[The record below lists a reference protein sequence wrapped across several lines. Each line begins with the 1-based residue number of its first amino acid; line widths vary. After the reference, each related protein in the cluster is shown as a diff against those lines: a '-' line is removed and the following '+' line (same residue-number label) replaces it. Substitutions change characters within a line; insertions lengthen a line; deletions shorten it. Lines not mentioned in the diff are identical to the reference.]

1 MYDDPQWTSQL
12 YKSPKITFSTIYRLL
27 VDRKVSLRKISH
39 LEGVVE
45 RSQDGTC
52 EEELSCDQEVPI
64 EYTRTLEKAFVFFKD
79 SHVQDIKYH
88 PFPQKPGYVCIR
100 SNVLPSVEKDH
111 CYYPERIHRTCCKC
125 TLCLSSRVI

>member
-79 SHVQDIKYH
+79 GHVQDIMYH
-88 PFPQKPGYVCIR
+88 PFPQKPSYVCIR
-100 SNVLPSVEKDH
+100 SNVLPSMKKD
-111 CYYPERIHRTCCKC
+111 
-125 TLCLSSRVI
+125 